1 MDLAYIQQGAIQC
14 IELFNEVFVWLVTPI
29 PQGLTFEFV
38 VLRVCREQAVWE
50 ELGEGEAG
58 VLWPVLH
65 VVADRG
71 LQLLHEL
78 CLRRAQLLYDL
89 VPLVDV

>member
-1 MDLAYIQQGAIQC
+1 MNSSSGHRPRLS
-14 IELFNEVFVWLVTPI
+14 
-29 PQGLTFEFV
+29 PQALTFEFV
-38 VLRVCREQAVWE
+38 VLGVRREQAVWE

-65 VVADRG
+65 VVPHRG

-78 CLRRAQLLYDL
+78 CVRRAQLLDDL